1 MPLPHVE
8 APVVGGDHHAHPRVL
23 PASMPK
29 QYLRY
34 AAGPVLG
41 VVCSRKTGALLLE
54 HSTGD
59 EKRKKILLAA
69 APALENVILWD
80 LRKGEKVSLLCACVI
95 YCQQSM

>member
-1 MPLPHVE
+1 M
-8 APVVGGDHHAHPRVL
+8 VGGGRHAHPRVL

-34 AAGPVLG
+34 AAGPVVG

-54 HSTGD
+54 HNLGD
-59 EKRKKILLAA
+59 EKKKKRLLAA

-80 LRKGEKVSLLCACVI
+80 LRKGEKVSACVI